1 MVKDFVQKVFEENG
15 VNADIHGAAVTG
27 SRSRGLENADSDIDV
42 VIEVNSDLKEDVL
55 FNIIHDEEFTLSGC
69 TIDINPIKAD
79 ETGTLETYL
88 PTAEAYLTEKKHRT
102 ISILTL
108 MLPSSLLRTI
118 LTVNLMNRLTFLIFQ
133 RFLLLILLMK
143 SMISPIQVY
152 ADLEQF
158 RLIYEYDG
166 NVVRNEQ
173 YNSLAEM
180 NKKMLCRYL
189 ISVTLYHFPMM
200 RFLSVIQAKSDEPL
214 HSESEIKAPEK
225 AAEIHHNRL

>member
-1 MVKDFVQKVFEENG
+1 M
-15 VNADIHGAAVTG
+15 
-27 SRSRGLENADSDIDV
+27 
-42 VIEVNSDLKEDVL
+42 L

-88 PTAEAYLTEKKHRT
+88 PTAEAYLTEKAQNNKHT
-102 ISILTL
+102 DLDVAKQLITDYLDSEFDEPSDFSDISKI
-108 MLPSSLLRTI
+108 SLAYTTDEEHDL
-118 LTVNLMNRLTFLIFQ
+118 
-133 RFLLLILLMK
+133 
-143 SMISPIQVY
+143 PIQVY

-180 NKKMLCRYL
+180 NKMLCRYL

-200 RFLSVIQAKSDEPL
+200 RFYRSFRQSLM
-214 HSESEIKAPEK
+214 
-225 AAEIHHNRL
+225 NRFTPNLR